1 MVATI
6 RRGAILLSQK
16 PSRIEGHPAKMA
28 RGLLTRIYDELFAM
42 GAVQRGD
49 TILDPFGGVGTTGIL
64 GAPRGLRVM
73 CVELEERFCAF
84 ARANVERHRVQWEGM
99 GYPIP
104 IIVQGDSRR
113 LQAVLGDQVVHC
125 VVSSPPYAESIS
137 DGTKSGRPT
146 GMTHRHTQ
154 GGDFGRSLKAMS
166 ANGYGTTCGQL
177 GAMPAGDVAAVI
189 SSPPYNLP
197 MSQDHNGRRGGR
209 RGTEPSETGAFAK
222 YGSTPGQLEGLPM
235 GEIDAVISSPPYGE
249 IAAGAG
255 GLNTQPPQH
264 AGQQGG
270 RSAAAASQATD
281 QRYGDADGQM
291 GKMALGEV
299 DAIVSS
305 PPYAGT
311 AVCNLANYESDKLIR
326 AKASGRTAARATW
339 GHNAGSAG
347 SDGYGESAGQLARL
361 PEDAV
366 VQRNETFWVAS
377 RAVLA
382 ECHALLRPGG
392 FAVFV
397 VKAFVRDKRIVDFP
411 GDWRRLCEAVG
422 FETVQEVHASLV
434 TETCRPHLF
443 DGERVTRTE
452 RKSFFRRLHE
462 RRSPETRIDHEVV
475 WFLRKLS

>member
-1 MVATI
+1 
-6 RRGAILLSQK
+6 
-16 PSRIEGHPAKMA
+16 MA
-28 RGLLTRIYDELFAM
+28 RGLLSRIYDELFAM
-42 GAVQRGD
+42 GALHRGD
-49 TILDPFGGVGTTGIL
+49 TVLDCFGGVGTTGIL
-64 GAPRGLRVM
+64 GAPRGLSVV
-73 CVELEERFCAF
+73 CVELEPKFVAL
-84 ARANVERHRVQWEGM
+84 ARQNVERHRVQWEGM
-99 GYPIP
+99 GCPIP
-104 IIVQGDSRR
+104 IIVQGDSRQLR
-113 LQAVLGDQVVHC
+113 AVLTEQVDC
-125 VVSSPPYAESIS
+125 LVSSPPYADQLFQPGATSRPEAKIARLLAEGKTREALIIRQNSSGPNNDLRRNNYGES
-137 DGTKSGRPT
+137 P
-146 GMTHRHTQ
+146 
-154 GGDFGRSLKAMS
+154 
-166 ANGYGTTCGQL
+166 GQL